1 MDGQHHCHQ
10 ARFDRESESTKIS
23 GEEAQDRAAWKLE
36 LKVIGQKH

>member
-1 MDGQHHCHQ
+1 MDGLHQ
-10 ARFDRESESTKIS
+10 ARFDREESTKIS